1 MDGIAIIGMGCRLPG
16 GVENLRDYWR
26 LLAEGRS
33 AIQEIPASRWGLE
46 GFYDPEPDKASRS
59 VSKWGG
65 FLDDVAAFDADFF
78 GFSGTEARSLDPQQR
93 LLLMVAYEATQN
105 AGLTL
110 ATLKERDTG
119 VFVGV
124 SNADY
129 GHLQRTRS
137 NRGEPRAGTGTVLSI
152 AANRISNAFD
162 LSGPSIA
169 VDTACSSA
177 LVALDT
183 ACRHLTTGS
192 CDLAFAGGA
201 NVILDPH
208 LHRTFS
214 RAHMLSPSGA
224 IRAFDARADGFVRG
238 EGIGLVLL
246 KRADEAMRDGD
257 TILGVIRATAVNQ
270 DGATGTITAP
280 SETAQKRMLSQLL
293 ADATCN
299 ADDVAFVEAHG
310 TGTPLGDPIEARAI
324 GEILSSPSRQTA
336 LLIGSAKTNL
346 GHLEPAA
353 GIAGL
358 IKTVLALNAQALP
371 ASLGFE
377 HPNPDIAFD
386 TLKLDV
392 PTSLTP
398 LPADKPLAV
407 VNSFGFGGTNAG
419 AMIERGPTAPPRISD
434 HGWDMTPVPVPIS
447 ARSMP
452 QLRTY
457 ASVLLQATTPDGA
470 LASTPLCSIAAAL
483 AARDHFPHR
492 AVIIAHSLA
501 ELRQGLDAIADG
513 REASIDTPEIVTGLA
528 GTPGKLAFTT
538 SGQGGQW
545 WAMGRALLEGHPVF
559 RETIERFDALFKPE
573 AGWSV
578 IDVLT
583 APESDERIHDAAIT
597 PAVMFAF
604 QSGLASVWEAIGI
617 KPDILVGHSFGEVT
631 AAALAG
637 AIDQSDVPRLARHR
651 GLIRGAVDRVGTMAA
666 IGMDARQVEAFLP
679 GDGSV
684 EIGAYNAPGMVTV
697 TGDAAAIDDM
707 IARIEAIDPAV
718 RTHKLALDF
727 AYHSSW
733 FDPAE
738 ETFKAALGTIDCL
751 PPSTHIIS
759 SVTGALETRFDTDY
773 WWSNL
778 RQPVLYQKAIE
789 CALDLGAQTFVEL
802 GPKRTL
808 SSLTAGVAAA
818 LARDVLTVSTI
829 DGERDDFAALS
840 SAIAKLH
847 VHGHEIDWTALV
859 GNVPGDVALPPLP
872 WQLQDYWHESDEA
885 RDRLSPKTWHPLLGT
900 RDQSAQPTW
909 SAKLSLEDLG
919 FLSDHRLDGKV
930 LFPAAA
936 MIEMIRAAGQS
947 LFDSDSLEIADLH
960 FPQALELHP
969 GADVA
974 FETRYAADRR
984 RITIHSRTDGDA
996 TWTLRATAKILPRT
1010 AAPRIAAKTGQG
1022 RATDPSRFYQ
1032 EATSRGYHYGPAFQR
1047 LSQIVTG
1054 AGTASGRATLAVN
1067 AAPLDKAMQC
1077 DPRLLDACL
1086 QLLIAASDKSLRC
1099 LPNRIDRIRLSGSL
1113 RTAASANLTLKRSSP
1128 GELCA
1133 DLEIMGQEGD
1143 GRISISG
1150 LHATAIGRR
1159 RTTTAQFYHETLVA
1173 LPEPIEERNPQT
1185 RRIVVLGT
1193 APDGGS
1199 ADLALTLA
1207 RSGRPTRHLI
1217 YAGDEAADAR
1227 FLGERLVETA
1237 NGDVIDELVYAVP
1250 LDQPDEPSL
1259 DELPS
1264 AIRTTTHGLLAF
1276 GQALAAADLR
1286 HRPGR
1291 IWIITRNARGG
1302 TNPADLTQGT
1312 LTGFARSLA
1321 LECSDLTIVLADIDN
1336 GSSDCLASLIGS
1348 DVEESEIVVRGNE
1361 ARVPRLEP
1369 KPADAWPDRT
1379 VHPRALKAGCG
1390 FSLAKRR
1397 NGGIASLFWQERRV
1411 PPCPEGQVQVN
1422 VKCTGLNFRDVMAV
1436 TGVLPGNAEPQE
1448 ASTRLGLEFSGTV
1461 AAIGHGETDFAVGD
1475 PVFGIAPGAL
1485 AKTLTLPA
1493 AALFS
1498 VPAGISMADA
1508 AALPVAYLTAHYAL
1522 RTLGRLAKGERVLV
1536 HSATGGV
1543 GLAAIN
1549 IARVIGAEIFATA
1562 GSPEKRA
1569 ALTSLGITHVAD
1581 SRSFDFAD
1589 EFRKASGGRGM
1600 DLVLNALAGPYIDAG
1615 LDLLAPHGRFIE
1627 LGKRDIFEDGALD
1640 LIRLKRN
1647 RAFHAVDI
1655 LALLEDRPAEV
1666 ARLMDDVLA
1675 DIRSGKVEPLPV
1687 TRIAGANVQSAFTA
1701 FADARHQGKI
1711 VVDIDD
1717 PNIAVHTCDAQM
1729 DRHGTY
1735 LVTGGARGFGLA
1747 AARWLES
1754 QGAGHIILAS
1764 KTGQPTEPVTPPY
1777 EARKLDVT
1785 DAAAVHALIAEL
1797 KASPNP
1803 LRGIVHAAVAYEDA
1817 PLAEISVD
1825 QIDRVLA
1832 PKAIGALNL
1841 TRGVIDTGVKLDF
1854 FLSLSSLAQVI
1865 GWPGQASYAAA
1876 NGFLEALTSYQNAHG
1891 VTGQCLNLGALG
1903 QSGFV
1908 GQNQAM
1914 QDYLTNAGWGAMTD
1928 DTALSGLA
1936 RALTSSAPIMT
1947 FANADWT
1954 ALLQGNATLARAP
1967 RLQGLGAI
1975 ASGRTDRLID
1985 LEGQTLAD
1993 ASNALAIKEIAALTD
2008 ASPSEIAR
2016 FETLDDVGIDSLSI
2030 FELRNRIESALGLA
2044 LPVGRF
2050 MACTQIKDIG
2060 LLIVALV
2067 DETRRNTDIA
2077 AADAAE

>member
-16 GVENLRDYWR
+16 GVENPRDYWR

-33 AIQEIPASRWGLE
+33 AIREIPATRWGLE

-65 FLDDVAAFDADFF
+65 FLDDVAAFDAEFF

-110 ATLKERDTG
+110 AALKARDTG

-129 GHLQRTRS
+129 GRMQRTRG

-162 LSGPSIA
+162 LSGPSVA

-192 CDLAFAGGA
+192 CDLALAGGA
-201 NVILDPH
+201 NIILDPH

-238 EGIGLVLL
+238 EGVGLVLL

-257 TILGVIRATAVNQ
+257 PILGVIRATAVNQ

-293 ADATCN
+293 ADAKCN
-299 ADDVAFVEAHG
+299 AGDVAFVEAHG

-324 GEILSSPSRQTA
+324 GEVLSGPSRQTA
-336 LLIGSAKTNL
+336 LLIGSTKTNL

-358 IKTVLALNAQALP
+358 IKAVLALNERTLP
-371 ASLGFE
+371 PSLGFE
-377 HPNPDIAFD
+377 HPNPDIPFD

-419 AMIERGPTAPPRISD
+419 AMIERGPVASPCAYD
-434 HGWDMTPVPVPIS
+434 HGWEMTPVPVPIS
-447 ARSMP
+447 ARSIP
-452 QLRTY
+452 QLRAY
-457 ASVLLQATTPDGA
+457 ASVLLQASAPDGA
-470 LASTPLCSIAAAL
+470 LANAPLSSIAAAL

-501 ELRQGLDAIADG
+501 ELRQGLDAISEG
-513 REASIDTPEIVTGLA
+513 REASIDTPEIVTGIA
-528 GTPGKLAFTT
+528 SNPGKLAFTT

-545 WAMGRALLEGHPVF
+545 WAMGRALLERHPVF
-559 RETIERFDALFKPE
+559 RETIERFDALFEPE

-583 APESDERIHDAAIT
+583 APESDERIHDAAVT

-604 QSGLASVWEAIGI
+604 QSGLAAVWKAIGI

-637 AIDQSDVPRLARHR
+637 AIDQTDVPRLARHR

-666 IGMDARQVEAFLP
+666 IGLDASQIEAFLP
-679 GDGSV
+679 GDSSV

-697 TGDAAAIDDM
+697 TGERDAIDDM
-707 IARIEAIDPAV
+707 IVRIETIDPAV

-738 ETFKAALGTIDCL
+738 ETFKAALGTIDCR
-751 PPSTHIIS
+751 PPSTPIVS

-818 LARDVLTVSTI
+818 QARDVLTVSTI

-840 SAIAKLH
+840 SAIARLH

-859 GNVPGDVALPPLP
+859 GCPQHGVALPPLP
-872 WQLQDYWHESDEA
+872 WHLQDYWHELNEA
-885 RDRLSPKTWHPLLGT
+885 RAQLSPKTWHPLLGT
-900 RDQSAQPTW
+900 RDQSAEPTW
-909 SAKLSLEDLG
+909 SATLSLEDLG

-947 LFDSDSLEIADLH
+947 LFDSDSLDIAELH
-960 FPQALELHP
+960 FPQALELRP
-969 GADVA
+969 GTDVA

-984 RITIHSRTDGDA
+984 RIAIHSRTDGDD
-996 TWTLRATAKILPRT
+996 TWTLRATAKIGARTDRPRV
-1010 AAPRIAAKTGQG
+1010 AAKAVQG
-1022 RATDPSRFYQ
+1022 RATDPNRFYQ

-1054 AGTASGRATLAVN
+1054 AGTASGRATLAEN
-1067 AAPLDKAMQC
+1067 ATRLDKTVQC

-1086 QLLIAASDKSLRC
+1086 QLLIAASDKSLRY

-1113 RTAASANLTLKRSSP
+1113 RTAASANLTLRRSPP
-1128 GELCA
+1128 GALCA
-1133 DLEIMGQEGD
+1133 DLEIMGEEGD
-1143 GRISISG
+1143 GGISISG
-1150 LHATAIGRR
+1150 LHAAAFGRR
-1159 RTTTAQFYHETLVA
+1159 KTMSAQFYDETLVA
-1173 LPEPIEERNPQT
+1173 LPEPVEAPQWKT

-1217 YAGDEAADAR
+1217 LAEDDAADTG
-1227 FLGERLVETA
+1227 FLGERLAETA
-1237 NGDVIDELVYAVP
+1237 ISDAIDELVYAVP
-1250 LDQPDEPSL
+1250 LDQPDQPSL

-1264 AIRTTTHGLLAF
+1264 AIRTTTHYLLAF
-1276 GQALAAADLR
+1276 GQALAAVDIDN
-1286 HRPGR
+1286 RPGR
-1291 IWIITRNARGG
+1291 IWIVTRNARGG
-1302 TNPADLTQGT
+1302 TNPADLAQGT

-1321 LECSDLTIVLADIDN
+1321 LECSDLTITLADIDN
-1336 GSSDCLASLIGS
+1336 GSSDCLAGLIGS
-1348 DVEESEIVVRGNE
+1348 DSEESEFVVRGNK

-1369 KPADAWPDRT
+1369 RPADAWPDRT
-1379 VHPRALKAGCG
+1379 VHPGALKSGRG
-1390 FSLAKRR
+1390 FSLAKRSS
-1397 NGGIASLFWQERRV
+1397 GGIASLFWQERRV
-1411 PPCPEGQVQVN
+1411 PSCLEGKVQVD

-1436 TGVLPGNAEPQE
+1436 TGVLPSNAEPQE

-1485 AKTLTLPA
+1485 ANSLTLPA
-1493 AALFS
+1493 ATLFP
-1498 VPAGISMADA
+1498 VPAGISMAEA
-1508 AALPVAYLTAHYAL
+1508 AGLPVAYLTAHYAL
-1522 RTLGRLAKGERVLV
+1522 RTLGRLAKGERVLI
-1536 HSATGGV
+1536 HNATGGV

-1562 GSPEKRA
+1562 GSAEKRA
-1569 ALTSLGITHVAD
+1569 ALSSLGIVHVAD
-1581 SRSFDFAD
+1581 SRSLDFAD
-1589 EFRKASGGRGM
+1589 TFREASGGHGM

-1615 LDLLAPHGRFIE
+1615 LGLLAPHGRFIE

-1640 LIRLKRN
+1640 LIKLKRN
-1647 RAFHAVDI
+1647 RAFYAVDI
-1655 LALLEDRPAEV
+1655 LALLEDRPADV
-1666 ARLMDDVLA
+1666 ARLMDEVLA
-1675 DIRSGKVEPLPV
+1675 DIRSGKVEALPV
-1687 TRIAGANVQSAFTA
+1687 TRFAGADVQSAFTA

-1711 VVDIDD
+1711 VVELDD
-1717 PNIAVHTCDAQM
+1717 RNISVHTCDAQL
-1729 DRHGTY
+1729 DRRGTY
-1735 LVTGGARGFGLA
+1735 LVTGGTRGFGLA
-1747 AARWLES
+1747 AARWLAS

-1764 KTGQPTEPVTPPY
+1764 KTGKTAAPVTPPY
-1777 EARKLDVT
+1777 EARQLDVA
-1785 DAAAVHALIAEL
+1785 DAGAVHALITEL
-1797 KASPNP
+1797 EASPSP
-1803 LRGIVHAAVAYEDA
+1803 LRGIIHAAVTYEDA
-1817 PLAEISVD
+1817 PLSEISAD

-1841 TRGVIDTGVKLDF
+1841 TRGVIDMGVKLDF

-1876 NGFLEALTSYQNAHG
+1876 NGFLEALAIFQNANG
-1891 VTGQCLNLGALG
+1891 VPGQCLNLGALG

-1954 ALLQGNATLARAP
+1954 TLLQGNATLARAP

-1985 LEGQTLAD
+1985 LEGQALANASNTLA
-1993 ASNALAIKEIAALTD
+1993 IREIAALTD
-2008 ASPSEIAR
+2008 ISPSEIAR

-2030 FELRNRIESALGLA
+2030 FELRNRIESAVGLA

-2050 MACTQIKDIG
+2050 MACTQLDDVG
-2060 LLIVALV
+2060 LLIAALV
-2067 DETRRNTDIA
+2067 NEKRRSADIA

>member
-16 GVENLRDYWR
+16 GVKTPRDFWR
-26 LLAEGRS
+26 LLSEGRS
-33 AIQEIPASRWGLE
+33 AIREIPASRWDLD

-59 VSKWGG
+59 ASKWGG
-65 FLDDVAAFDADFF
+65 FLDDVAAFDAAFF

-93 LLLMVAYEATQN
+93 LLLMVAFEATQN

-110 ATLKERDTG
+110 AALKERDTG

-129 GHLQRTRS
+129 GRMQRTRS

-162 LSGPSIA
+162 LSGPSVA

-201 NVILDPH
+201 NIILDPH

-214 RAHMLSPSGA
+214 RAHMLSPTGA

-238 EGIGLVLL
+238 EGVGLVLL
-246 KRADEAMRDGD
+246 KREDEAMRDGD

-293 ADATCN
+293 TDAKCD

-324 GEILSSPSRQTA
+324 GETLAGQKRETP
-336 LLIGSAKTNL
+336 LLVGSAKTNL

-358 IKTVLALNAQALP
+358 MKAVLALNARALP

-377 HPNPDIAFD
+377 HPNPDILFD
-386 TLKLDV
+386 ALKLDV
-392 PTSLTP
+392 PTVLTP

-419 AMIERGPTAPPRISD
+419 AMIERGPMVPPHTSVRDGDTTAV
-434 HGWDMTPVPVPIS
+434 PVPVS
-447 ARSMP
+447 ARSK
-452 QLRTY
+452 QQ
-457 ASVLLQATTPDGA
+457 LQAYAGA
-470 LASTPLCSIAAAL
+470 LVQALDVLEDASLRSVAAAL

-492 AVIIAHSLA
+492 AVIIAHSVD
-501 ELRQGLDAIADG
+501 ELRQGLDAIAAG
-513 REASIDTPEIVTGLA
+513 REASVETPEIVTGAA
-528 GTPGKLAFTT
+528 GTPDKLAFTT

-545 WAMGRALLEGHPVF
+545 WAMGRALLEHHAVF
-559 RETIERFDALFKPE
+559 RETIERFDALFEPD

-583 APESDERIHDAAIT
+583 GSEDDERIHDAAIT

-604 QSGLASVWEAIGI
+604 QSGLAAVWEAIGI

-637 AIDQSDVPRLARHR
+637 AIDQTDVPRLARHR

-666 IGMDARQVEAFLP
+666 IGLDARQIETFLP
-679 GDGSV
+679 SDGSV

-697 TGDAAAIDDM
+697 TGERDAIDDM

-738 ETFKAALGTIDCL
+738 ETFKAALGTFECL
-751 PPSTHIIS
+751 PPSTPIVS
-759 SVTGALETRFDTDY
+759 SVTGALETRFDADY
-773 WWSNL
+773 WWNNL

-789 CALDLGAQTFVEL
+789 CALGLGAETFIEL

-818 LARDVLTVSTI
+818 QGHDVLTVSTI
-829 DGERDDFAALS
+829 DGENDDFAALG
-840 SAIAKLH
+840 SAIARLY
-847 VHGHEIDWTALV
+847 VHGHAIDWRALL
-859 GNVPGDVALPPLP
+859 GQAPRGLALPPLP
-872 WQLQDYWHESDEA
+872 WQLQDYWHESEEV
-885 RDRLSPKTWHPLLGT
+885 RSGLNPETWHPLLGT
-900 RDQSAQPTW
+900 REQSAQPVWT
-909 SAKLSLEDLG
+909 AIVSLEDLG

-947 LFDSDSLEIADLH
+947 LLKGDSLEITDLH
-960 FPQALELHP
+960 FPQALELLP
-969 GADVA
+969 GTDIA

-984 RITIHSRTDGDA
+984 QITIHSRGNGEA
-996 TWTLRATAKILPRT
+996 GWTLRASAKILART
-1010 AAPRIAAKTGQG
+1010 AVSPTAVEPVHG
-1022 RATDPSRFYQ
+1022 RATDADSFYE
-1032 EATSRGYHYGPAFQR
+1032 EAASRGYHYGPAFQK
-1047 LSQIVTG
+1047 LTQIVAG
-1054 AGTASGRATLAVN
+1054 AGTASGRATLVGESEA
-1067 AAPLDKAMQC
+1067 LDKAVQC

-1086 QLLIAASDKSLRC
+1086 QLLIAASDKSLRY
-1099 LPNRIDRIRLSGSL
+1099 LPDRIDRIRFTGSL
-1113 RTAASANLTLKRSSP
+1113 RNAASAILALRRPSP

-1133 DLEIMGQEGD
+1133 DLEIRCEQGD
-1143 GRISISG
+1143 GCISIDG
-1150 LHATAIGRR
+1150 LHAASFSRPETRSAKYYEETLIALTEPDSDRHGKAR
-1159 RTTTAQFYHETLVA
+1159 RT
-1173 LPEPIEERNPQT
+1173 
-1185 RRIVVLGT
+1185 VVLGT
-1193 APDGGS
+1193 ATESGS

-1207 RSGRPTRHLI
+1207 RSGRPTQHLI
-1217 YAGDEAADAR
+1217 CGEDEAADAR
-1227 FLGERLVETA
+1227 LLGERLVESA
-1237 NGDVIDELVYAVP
+1237 AGDVIDELVYAVP

-1264 AIRTTTHGLLAF
+1264 AINRATRRLLAF
-1276 GQALAAADLR
+1276 GQALAALDAN

-1291 IWIITRNARGG
+1291 IWIVTRSARGG
-1302 TNPADLTQGT
+1302 SSLGGLTYGT

-1321 LECSDLTIVLADIDN
+1321 LECSDLSLVLADIDDA
-1336 GSSDCLASLIGS
+1336 SSDCLAGLIGS
-1348 DVEESEIVVRGNE
+1348 EVKESEFVIRGNE

-1379 VHPRALKAGCG
+1379 VHPSALIADRG
-1390 FSLAKRR
+1390 FSLAKRKS
-1397 NGGIASLFWQERRV
+1397 GGIASLFWRESTT
-1411 PPCPEGQVQVN
+1411 PHCPAGQVQVD
-1422 VKCTGLNFRDVMAV
+1422 VEWTGLNFRDVMAV
-1436 TGVLPGNAEPQE
+1436 TGVLPSNAEPQE
-1448 ASTRLGLEFSGTV
+1448 ASARLGLEFSGTV
-1461 AAIGHGETDFAVGD
+1461 AVIGDGETRFEVGE

-1493 AALFS
+1493 ETVFP
-1498 VPAGISMADA
+1498 VPDGITMAEA
-1508 AALPVAYLTAHYAL
+1508 AAMPVAYLTAHYAL
-1522 RTLGRLAKGERVLV
+1522 RTVGRLAKDERVLI
-1536 HSATGGV
+1536 HNATGGV

-1562 GSPEKRA
+1562 GSPEKRE
-1569 ALTSLGITHVAD
+1569 ALSSLGIAHVSD
-1581 SRSFDFAD
+1581 SRSLDFAD
-1589 EFRKASGGRGM
+1589 DFREASGGHGM

-1627 LGKRDIFEDGALD
+1627 LGKRDIYEDGALD
-1640 LIRLKRN
+1640 LSRLKRN

-1655 LALLEDRPAEV
+1655 LALLEDRPAEIT
-1666 ARLMDDVLA
+1666 RLMDEVLA
-1675 DIRSGKVEPLPV
+1675 DIRSGQVEPLPI
-1687 TRIAGANVQSAFTA
+1687 TRFAGADVESAFTA

-1711 VVDIDD
+1711 VVDVDD
-1717 PNIAVHTCDAQM
+1717 PNIFVHTRKPQLDPE
-1729 DRHGTY
+1729 GTY
-1735 LVTGGARGFGLA
+1735 LVTGGTRGFGLA

-1754 QGAGHIILAS
+1754 QGARHIVLAS
-1764 KTGQPTEPVTPPY
+1764 KTGQPAEPVAPPY
-1777 EARKLDVT
+1777 QVQQLDVS
-1785 DAAAVHALIAEL
+1785 DAEAVRNRIAQIE
-1797 KASPNP
+1797 ASPNP
-1803 LRGIVHAAVAYEDA
+1803 LRGIIHAAVAYEDA
-1817 PLAEISVD
+1817 PLAEISGD
-1825 QIDRVLA
+1825 QLDRVLA

-1841 TRGVIDTGVKLDF
+1841 TRGVIDTGAKLDF

-1876 NGFLEALTSYQNAHG
+1876 NGFLEALTGFQNAHG
-1891 VTGQCLNLGALG
+1891 VPGQCLNLGALG

-1928 DTALSGLA
+1928 DTALDGVA

-1947 FANADWT
+1947 FADADWT
-1954 ALLQGNATLARAP
+1954 MLLQGNAALARAP
-1967 RLQGLGAI
+1967 RLRGLGTTV
-1975 ASGRTDRLID
+1975 SGWTDRLID
-1985 LEGQTLAD
+1985 LDGQALVD
-1993 ASNALAIKEIAALTD
+1993 ASGALAIKEIAALAGT
-2008 ASPSEIAR
+2008 SPSEVAR
-2016 FETLDDVGIDSLSI
+2016 YETLDDVGIDSLSI
-2030 FELRNRIESALGLA
+2030 FELRNRIESATGLA

-2050 MACTQIKDIG
+2050 MACTQIDDVG
-2060 LLIVALV
+2060 LLIAALV
-2067 DETRRNTDIA
+2067 DERRSDTEVTTAN
-2077 AADAAE
+2077 AAE

>member
-16 GVENLRDYWR
+16 GVENPRDFWR

-33 AIQEIPASRWGLE
+33 AIREIPASRWDLD

-59 VSKWGG
+59 VSKCGG

-78 GFSGTEARSLDPQQR
+78 GFSGTEARSIDPQQR

-110 ATLKERDTG
+110 ATLNERDTG

-129 GHLQRTRS
+129 GRMQRTRS

-162 LSGPSIA
+162 LSGPSVA

-238 EGIGLVLL
+238 EGVGLVLL
-246 KRADEAMRDGD
+246 KRAEDAMRDGD
-257 TILGVIRATAVNQ
+257 TILGIVRATAVNQ

-293 ADATCN
+293 GDSACDAN
-299 ADDVAFVEAHG
+299 DIAFVEAHG

-324 GEILSSPSRQTA
+324 GEILSGPSRRTA

-358 IKTVLALNAQALP
+358 IKAVLALNERTLP
-371 ASLGFE
+371 PSLGFE
-377 HPNPDIAFD
+377 DPNPDIPFG

-392 PTSLTP
+392 PTCLTP

-419 AMIERGPTAPPRISD
+419 AMIERGPTAPPRISN
-434 HGWDMTPVPVPIS
+434 HGWDMTPVPVPVS

-452 QLRTY
+452 QLRAY
-457 ASVLLQATTPDGA
+457 ARALSQATMPDGA
-470 LASTPLCSIAAAL
+470 LSNAPLCSIAAAL
-483 AARDHFPHR
+483 VARDHFPHR

-501 ELRQGLDAIADG
+501 ELRQGLEAVAEG
-513 REASIDTPEIVTGLA
+513 REASIDTPEIVTGVSGA
-528 GTPGKLAFTT
+528 PGKLAFTT

-545 WAMGRALLEGHPVF
+545 WAMGRALLERHAVF
-559 RETIERFDALFKPE
+559 RKTIERFDALFEPE

-578 IDVLT
+578 IDILN

-604 QSGLASVWEAIGI
+604 QSGLAAVWEAIGV

-631 AAALAG
+631 AAALG
-637 AIDQSDVPRLARHR
+637 HAIDQTEVPRLARHR
-651 GLIRGAVDRVGTMAA
+651 GLIRGAVDRIGTMAA
-666 IGMDARQVEAFLP
+666 IGLDASKIGAFLP

-707 IARIEAIDPAV
+707 IARIEAVDPAI

-738 ETFKAALGTIDCL
+738 ETFKAALGAIDCR
-751 PPSTHIIS
+751 PPSTPIVS

-773 WWSNL
+773 WWRNL

-789 CALDLGAQTFVEL
+789 HALDLGAQTFVEL

-818 LARDVLTVSTI
+818 QAHDVLTVSTV
-829 DGERDDFAALS
+829 DGERDDFAALG
-840 SAIAKLH
+840 SAIARLY
-847 VHGHEIDWTALV
+847 VHGHDIDWTALV
-859 GNVPGDVALPPLP
+859 GTAPNEVALPPLP
-872 WQLQDYWHESDEA
+872 WHLQDYWHESDDA
-885 RDRLSPKTWHPLLGT
+885 RERLSPSTWHPLLGT
-900 RDQSAQPTW
+900 RDRSAQPTW
-909 SAKLSLEDLG
+909 SATLNLEDLG

-930 LFPAAA
+930 LLPAAA
-936 MIEMIRAAGQS
+936 MIEMIYAAGQS
-947 LFDSDSLEIADLH
+947 LFDSDNLEIADLH

-969 GADVA
+969 GTDVA
-974 FETRYAADRR
+974 FETRYDADRR
-984 RITIHSRTDGDA
+984 RIAIHSRNDGDD
-996 TWTLRATAKILPRT
+996 TWILRATAKILPRT
-1010 AAPRIAAKTGQG
+1010 VVPPVAAKTVQG
-1022 RATDPSRFYQ
+1022 RATDPSHFYQ
-1032 EATSRGYHYGPAFQR
+1032 EANSRGYHYGPAFQG
-1047 LSQIVTG
+1047 LSQIVTSAG
-1054 AGTASGRATLAVN
+1054 AASGRATLAAN
-1067 AAPLDKAMQC
+1067 AAPLDKAVRC

-1086 QLLIAASDKSLRC
+1086 QLLIAASDKSLRY
-1099 LPNRIDRIRLSGSL
+1099 LPNRIDRIRLSGRL
-1113 RTAASANLTLKRSSP
+1113 RIGASAKLAIKRSPP
-1128 GELCA
+1128 GGLYV
-1133 DLEIMGQEGD
+1133 DLEIMGHEGD
-1143 GRISISG
+1143 GSVSISG
-1150 LHATAIGRR
+1150 VHAAAIGRPK
-1159 RTTTAQFYHETLVA
+1159 TTSAQFYDETLVA
-1173 LPEPIEERNPQT
+1173 LPEPAGERRSKT
-1185 RRIVVLGT
+1185 RRIVVIGT
-1193 APDGGS
+1193 APDSGS
-1199 ADLALTLA
+1199 ADLASTLA

-1217 YAGDEAADAR
+1217 CAGDEAADAR
-1227 FLGERLVETA
+1227 VIGDRLVETA
-1237 NGDVIDELVYAVP
+1237 SSDIVDEFVFAVP
-1250 LDQPDEPSL
+1250 LDQPDEISL

-1264 AIRTTTHGLLAF
+1264 AIGTTTHSLLAF
-1276 GQALAAADLR
+1276 GKALAALDLR

-1302 TNPADLTQGT
+1302 ANPADLAQGT

-1348 DVEESEIVVRGNE
+1348 DVEEGEIVIRGNE
-1361 ARVPRLEP
+1361 ACVPRLEA

-1379 VHPRALKAGCG
+1379 VHPRALKAGRG
-1390 FSLAKRR
+1390 FSLAKRSS
-1397 NGGIASLFWQERRV
+1397 GGIASLFWQERRV
-1411 PPCPEGQVQVN
+1411 PSCPEGQVQVD

-1436 TGVLPGNAEPQE
+1436 TGVLPSNAEPQE

-1461 AAIGHGETDFAVGD
+1461 ASVGHGVTDFAVGD

-1493 AALFS
+1493 AALFP
-1498 VPAGISMADA
+1498 VPADISMAEA
-1508 AALPVAYLTAHYAL
+1508 AGLPVAYLTAHYAL
-1522 RTLGRLAKGERVLV
+1522 RTLGRLAKGERVLI

-1562 GSPEKRA
+1562 GSPEKRV
-1569 ALTSLGITHVAD
+1569 ALSSLGINHVAD
-1581 SRSFDFAD
+1581 SRSLDFAD
-1589 EFRKASGGRGM
+1589 EFREASGGCGM

-1615 LDLLAPHGRFIE
+1615 LGLLARHGRFIE

-1640 LIRLKRN
+1640 LIKLKRN

-1655 LALLEDRPAEV
+1655 LALLEDRPADV

-1675 DIRSGKVEPLPV
+1675 DIRSGKVKPLPV
-1687 TRIAGANVQSAFTA
+1687 TRFAGANVQSAFTA

-1711 VVDIDD
+1711 VVDVDD
-1717 PNIAVHTCDAQM
+1717 PNIAVHTCDVQL
-1729 DRHGTY
+1729 DRRGTY
-1735 LVTGGARGFGLA
+1735 LVTGGTRGFGLA

-1764 KTGQPTEPVTPPY
+1764 KTGQPAEPVGLPC

-1785 DAAAVHALIAEL
+1785 DAGAVHALIAEL

-1803 LRGIVHAAVAYEDA
+1803 LRGIIHAAVAYEDA
-1817 PLAEISVD
+1817 PLAEISTD

-1832 PKAIGALNL
+1832 PKAVGTLNL
-1841 TRGVIDTGVKLDF
+1841 TRGVTDTGAKLDF

-1891 VTGQCLNLGALG
+1891 VPGQCLNLGALG

-1914 QDYLTNAGWGAMTD
+1914 QDYLTSAGWGAMTD

-1967 RLQGLGAI
+1967 RLQGLGAT
-1975 ASGRTDRLID
+1975 ASGRHDRLVD
-1985 LEGQTLAD
+1985 LEGQALAD
-1993 ASNALAIKEIAALTD
+1993 ASNKLAIREIAALTD

-2030 FELRNRIESALGLA
+2030 FELRNRLESAVGLA

-2050 MACTQIKDIG
+2050 MACTQIEDIG

-2067 DETRRNTDIA
+2067 DEARRSTAI
-2077 AADAAE
+2077 ADAAE